1 MGSCRNVYNRCRG
14 HRGCLSFVVQLVE
27 LGFHSGVAS
36 GEFFNGDVLR
46 LVVGEAEVA
55 VGAEEGVFGLLQV
68 GDRLVDFVD
77 RGLELFAR

>member
-1 MGSCRNVYNRCRG
+1 MR
-14 HRGCLSFVVQLVE
+14 LVPK
-27 LGFHSGVAS
+27 GIIK
-36 GEFFNGDVLR
+36 GEMVS

-77 RGLELFAR
+77 RGLELLAREVVVPGEAGLEGVQFFFKVGDVNTL